1 VKHFLILVAAATAG
15 LLIAQMFGGSF
26 NLGSLLGGT
35 STAATPGTVV

>member
-26 NLGSLLGGT
+26 NLGSLFGS
-35 STAATPGTVV
+35 STTPGAVA